1 MLKYGHLLR
10 RCVLG
15 IRLLRQCVEVDL
27 FLQLLELVL
36 VDVVLVDMLLR

>member
-10 RCVLG
+10 RLFLG

-27 FLQLLELVL
+27 FLQLLKLVL
-36 VDVVLVDMLLR
+36 VDVVLVDVLLR